1 MKKLRMIF
9 LDTSM
14 FRLLFVLCMFFSMVM
29 YVEKA
34 AYALTYIL
42 FVWGVGLSIYAI
54 VRRKAYATLYLG
66 IWLMAFMASFTITV
80 LVNINPNLQA
90 VTYNLLMLI
99 HAGVCFFVFYGM
111 HTERGVPFRW
121 ELYLMARI
129 IVYLSTVFTFIGL
142 FMMLFTQGKFDNYMY
157 YQGVFKGFYT
167 NPNYQGYV
175 SALSI
180 IFCHMLTKPN
190 FVANSGQKRVSRIW
204 LASCVSLNCL
214 ALLLCDST
222 GSLILLVAYAAIIIL
237 MKAFSMMDNINPR
250 KMIARII
257 TLAVVGT
264 VVLAV
269 MLFVRVACRV
279 GVAVFFSDTVLSS
292 QEIKDLAAD
301 ALFIPKTD
309 TGVSSRWFLWD
320 AGIKLFKQNP
330 IFGIGKGNLHDGI
343 IAVTGRENFNS
354 QFDGFVQIAYTD
366 LHNGYLTVLVTAGVI
381 GAVIFTIFLARYLM
395 MVLPVWFVHR
405 RIMEYSVYPCLIAY
419 VGAYFLY
426 AVIEKTLLFDIT
438 YLVMSFWL
446 LLGYTSCYAVDQ
458 GYNRRGSL
466 YLFNMKLP
474 KKLI

>member
-14 FRLLFVLCMFFSMVM
+14 FRLIFMLCMFFSMVM

-34 AYALTYIL
+34 AYALTYVL
-42 FVWGVGLSIYAI
+42 FVWGVGLSVYA
-54 VRRKAYATLYLG
+54 VVKRKAYATLYLG
-66 IWLMAFMASFTITV
+66 IWLMAFMATFTITV

-90 VTYNLLMLI
+90 VAYNLLMLV

-121 ELYLMARI
+121 ELYLMVRI

-190 FVANSGQKRVSRIW
+190 FVAHSGQKRVSRIW
-204 LASCVSLNCL
+204 LLSCVSLNCL

-222 GSLILLVAYAAIIIL
+222 GSLILLVAYAAIILL
-237 MKAFSMMDNINPR
+237 MKVFSMMDNLTPR

-257 TLAVVGT
+257 TLAIVGT
-264 VVLAV
+264 VVLAA
-269 MLFVRVACRV
+269 MLFVRVVCRV

-292 QEIKDLAAD
+292 QEIKDIAAD
-301 ALFIPKTD
+301 ALFIPRTD
-309 TGVSSRWFLWD
+309 TGVSSRWFLWE

-343 IAVTGRENFNS
+343 IAVTGRENYNS
-354 QFDGFVQIAYTD
+354 QFDGFVQIAFTD
-366 LHNGYLTVLVTAGVI
+366 LHNGYLTVLVTAGII
-381 GAVIFTIFLARYLM
+381 GAVFFLIFLVRYLM
-395 MVLPVWFVHR
+395 MILPVWFVHR

-426 AVIEKTLLFDIT
+426 AIIEKTLLFDVT

-446 LLGYTSCYAVDQ
+446 LLGYTSCYAIDQ
-458 GYNRRGSL
+458 GYNRRGNF
-466 YLFNMKLP
+466 YIFNMKIH